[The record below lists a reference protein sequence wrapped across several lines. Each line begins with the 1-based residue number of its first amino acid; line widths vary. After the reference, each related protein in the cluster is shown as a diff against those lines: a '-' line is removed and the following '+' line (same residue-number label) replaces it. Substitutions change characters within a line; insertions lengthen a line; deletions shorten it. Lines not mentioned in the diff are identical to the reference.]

1 MKKIENEAIKH
12 LVFAC
17 VASNDA
23 KKGKADKTR
32 YFSKKVINEYVKEK
46 RLCSKYARKE
56 NEINDAIKIIDRI
69 KNPELASYNITRG
82 RDQNGAKCYLVNFKI
97 KYNDEM
103 VQFGFHMPK
112 FTKIMNS
119 GNNNYPKIKVQA
131 ESNSNALHTVL
142 KTGDIFESGISA
154 LELYA

>member
-23 KKGKADKTR
+23 KKGKQEKTR
-32 YFSKKVINEYVKEK
+32 YFSKRIIREYSKEK
-46 RLCSKYARKE
+46 HIYSKYARKE
-56 NEINDAIKIIDRI
+56 KEICNAIKIVDKI
-69 KNPELASYNITRG
+69 KNPNLASYNITVG
-82 RDQNGAKCYLVNFKI
+82 KDQGGKRCYLVNFKI
-97 KYNDEM
+97 KYNDEN

-112 FTKIMNS
+112 YTNIMS
-119 GNNNYPKIKVQA
+119 YGRNNYPKIEKETA
-131 ESNSNALHTVL
+131 SNSDALHTVL
-142 KTGDIFESGISA
+142 KSNEIFEGGLSA